1 MGGQKKELKKGWTTG
16 TCAQAA
22 TRAATE
28 CLLMGVKREKIK
40 VYLPAGQRI
49 ELPVKEY
56 RIVKSEKNEKILKV
70 TCGIQKYS
78 GDDPDITNGVMVYS
92 TVSMTEGETIAIDGG
107 EGIGRVT
114 KEGLDQPVGN
124 AAINTVPRKMIAKEA
139 REVRDLSGYTGGLR
153 IIIEIP
159 GGDDLAKK
167 TFNPRIGIEGG
178 LSILGTSGI
187 VEPMSE
193 QALIDTIEV
202 EIKVKLAA
210 KQEILLAAPGNYGL
224 DFLKEKWQIRSEEA
238 IKCSNYVGDTIDLAA
253 RHGAKGLLFAA
264 HIGKFVKVAGG
275 IMNTH
280 SRYADCRMEILSAAA
295 LRAGLGGEIARNLL
309 CCNTTEDALQ
319 ILDEEKR
326 NKVMHILLEKIHE
339 SLNMRSGDALKTGA
353 IVFSNTHGML
363 GMTKYAS
370 DLIQTYKQK

>member
-22 TRAATE
+22 TRAAAE
-28 CLLMGVKREKIK
+28 FLLMGVKREKIK
-40 VYLPAGQRI
+40 VYIPTGQRI
-49 ELPVKEY
+49 ELPVEEY
-56 RIVKSEKNEKILKV
+56 KTVKSEKNGKLMEV
-70 TCGIQKYS
+70 TCGIRKYS

-92 TVSMTEGETIAIDGG
+92 TVSLTEGEDIAIDGG

-114 KEGLDQPVGN
+114 KPGLDQPVGN
-124 AAINTVPRKMIAKEA
+124 AAINTVPRKMITKEA
-139 REVRDLSGYTGGLR
+139 REIREISGYPGGLR
-153 IIIEIP
+153 IIIKIP
-159 GGDDLAKK
+159 GGEDLAKK

-210 KQEILLAAPGNYGL
+210 KQEILLAVPGNYGL

-238 IKCSNYVGDTIDLAA
+238 VKCSNYVGDTIDLAA
-253 RHGAKGLLFAA
+253 KHGAKGLLFAA

-280 SRYADCRMEILSAAA
+280 SRYADCRMEILSASA
-295 LRAGLGGEIARNLL
+295 LRSGLGEETARKIL

-319 ILDEEKR
+319 ILDQEKR
-326 NKVMHILLEKIHE
+326 DKVMDILLQKIHE
-339 SLNMRSGDALKTGA
+339 YLNMRSGDSMKTGA